1 MCTYDVVSIHN
12 NATEIAT
19 QTGSF
24 TNEIVVPEPQCAQT
38 MDTGSGYRGRIP
50 FPPLQ
55 LTIEEQDRCHELT
68 LQLLDQTL
76 RSYDNRDTAANGSPL
91 HHSQLNRASWKRL
104 KTRRNASLYSARR
117 RGGAKDF
124 HVPGESW
131 VDPVVLLAVGTMDG
145 SLDDVMLGLT
155 TQSFGDMQ
163 LRAASMASQDVKGA
177 MLAKLSGPTEEDPF
191 QCISVSWIVGEQKWP
206 LSMVVRPRDFVNL
219 SAFGIIT
226 RPNGDRIGYELV
238 QPAQLPQCPELPGHI
253 KRGKMMY
260 GALYREQDGSVDV
273 YIQVHVETMG
283 AIVNS
288 IVMNAM
294 WAAALGFWKAPRLS
308 EEKKLEWCIIS
319 SMMKRTQEKPVRI
332 EMLEGPAFCSGCK
345 SALVPRGH
353 DTYLPPTN
361 VCVACASPL
370 CATCRIKRSIKTTT
384 GSSKGA
390 VTRSVIVVVCPE
402 CMKLISHERAAK
414 IAWEQYQYRLAYSTT
429 DTCNSSQPI
438 WGLADNST
446 MFAWSPDRHF
456 SVSDVFA
463 SYSDEEDA
471 QVGYLL
477 E

>member
-1 MCTYDVVSIHN
+1 
-12 NATEIAT
+12 
-19 QTGSF
+19 
-24 TNEIVVPEPQCAQT
+24 
-38 MDTGSGYRGRIP
+38 
-50 FPPLQ
+50 
-55 LTIEEQDRCHELT
+55 
-68 LQLLDQTL
+68 
-76 RSYDNRDTAANGSPL
+76 
-91 HHSQLNRASWKRL
+91 
-104 KTRRNASLYSARR
+104 
-117 RGGAKDF
+117 
-124 HVPGESW
+124 
-131 VDPVVLLAVGTMDG
+131 MDG

-163 LRAASMASQDVKGA
+163 LRAASMASHDVNGA

-319 SMMKRTQEKPVRI
+319 SMMKRTEQKPVRYG
-332 EMLEGPAFCSGCK
+332 LPCANHTCAVCGSLLCS
-345 SALVPRGH
+345 
-353 DTYLPPTN
+353 
-361 VCVACASPL
+361 
-370 CATCRIKRSIKTTT
+370 TCRIKRSFKVLT
-384 GSSKGA
+384 GNRKGPP
-390 VTRSVIVVVCPE
+390 TRSVHVVVCPPCLTLARE
-402 CMKLISHERAAK
+402 QKAADV
-414 IAWEQYQYRLAYSTT
+414 AWQQHQKRTLQATDSADSNRTT
-429 DTCNSSQPI
+429 
-438 WGLADNST
+438 WGLLDDALTPS
-446 MFAWSPDRHF
+446 WSPGRFF
-456 SVSDVFA
+456 SISEASFDFSD
-463 SYSDEEDA
+463 
-471 QVGYLL
+471 
-477 E
+477 